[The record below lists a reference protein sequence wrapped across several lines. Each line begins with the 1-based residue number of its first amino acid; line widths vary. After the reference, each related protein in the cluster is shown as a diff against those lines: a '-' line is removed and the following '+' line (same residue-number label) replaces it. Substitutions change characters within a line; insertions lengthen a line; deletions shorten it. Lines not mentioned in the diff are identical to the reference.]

1 MMKTRYLT
9 FILRIRLD
17 ESPSQEPAEGKI
29 LGSVQQVG
37 FQEIYHFDT
46 AAKFLDMMQSL
57 AAGATITEVKYGKP
71 D

>member
-17 ESPSQEPAEGKI
+17 EAFSREPSAGKI
-29 LGSVQQVG
+29 IGSVQQVG
-37 FQEIYHFDT
+37 FQEIYYFDT
-46 AAKFLDMMQSL
+46 AAKFLQTMQSL
-57 AAGATITEVKYGKP
+57 AAGATITEVKYGEP